1 MILYR
6 MEDYQK
12 CARQAV
18 AEGCVLLE
26 NRNVLP
32 LHKGEKIAV
41 FGVNAFHYY
50 KSGLGSGGLVN
61 ARYTVSIL
69 DALETCPDIILNQKL
84 KTQYEEYLKE
94 YPFDEGSGWGNVP
107 WSQKEMPVDESVVAE
122 SRKESETAVIMI
134 GRTAGEDQDN
144 TETEGSYFLTAEEK
158 RMIHLVCLYYER
170 SVVLLNTGNIIDMSF
185 VEQERPGA
193 VMYVWQGGQEGG
205 NGVLDIL
212 LGERSPSGKL
222 TDTIAF
228 SLEDYPS
235 YANFGDGKRN
245 EYQEG
250 IFVGY
255 RYFETFKKDRVRY
268 PFGYGLTYSH
278 FSICAKIVEKKDA
291 GLLIGYQVK
300 NEGTEKGSEVV
311 QIYVEAPDGRLQ
323 KSARVLVGFQ
333 KTEELMPGET
343 EKGTIY
349 CRKADMASFDDT
361 GVTGH
366 PDTLLLEAGTYRIY
380 AGSDVRSARFCGAFR
395 EKEQILKRTKGYCKP
410 EKQTQETVGNTDRG
424 QVKGKTC
431 QGNKGLLLTDVFLK
445 KASMD
450 DFLSQIPDRELIHL
464 VRGEGMCS
472 PKAAP
477 GTAAAF
483 GGLTEELRRFGIPVA
498 CCADGPSGIRMD
510 CGTKAFSLPNGTAL
524 ACTFNPHLL
533 EKLFHFLGL
542 ELAQNK
548 IDAILGPGMNIH
560 RYPLNG
566 RNFEYFS
573 EDPFLTGKMAAGQL
587 RGLQEAG
594 VQGTIKH
601 FCGNNQEYHRTEVEA
616 VISERALWEIYLK
629 GYEIAIREGG
639 ATLIM
644 TTYGALNGM
653 WTAGNRELCTG
664 ILREELGFQGMV
676 MTDWWAMANWEG
688 EKPDRNNLAAMVA
701 AQNDLYM
708 CCADTVQADRK
719 DNLVESLAAGRIT
732 RGELLCCAENIL
744 SFILTTH
751 AMKREMGAEEKVQC
765 LFQGRELRDDGEW
778 KEFVFYR
785 AEEGTDTVEVPG
797 VTDDIRRGRET
808 CFGVT
813 VHKNGDYVIEIEA
826 SCALPELAQL
836 PVSVYMDNVYRGAM
850 TFRGMNG
857 GNLKMVLPVGY
868 FFGPTH
874 YVKLVYP
881 EQGLDIVR
889 IRISLSD
896 EQADGSI

>member
-1 MILYR
+1 MISYR
-6 MEDYQK
+6 MEDYRK

-61 ARYTVSIL
+61 TRYTVSIL

-94 YPFDEGSGWGNVP
+94 HPFDEGSGWGNVP
-107 WSQKEMPVDESVVAE
+107 WSQKEMPLEESMVAE

-144 TETEGSYFLTAEEK
+144 TETEGSYLLTTEEK
-158 RMIHLVCLYYER
+158 RMIHLVCRYYER

-185 VEQERPGA
+185 VDQESPGA

-205 NGVLDIL
+205 NGVLDVL

-222 TDTIAF
+222 ADTIAF
-228 SLEDYPS
+228 SLEDYPA

-245 EYQEG
+245 EYREG

-255 RYFETFKKDRVRY
+255 RYFETFRKDRVRY

-278 FSICAKIVEKKDA
+278 FSICAKIVEKKDD
-291 GLLIGYQVK
+291 GILVGYQVK
-300 NEGTEKGSEVV
+300 NEGAEKGSEVV
-311 QIYVEAPDGRLQ
+311 QIYVKAPDGRLQ
-323 KSARVLVGFQ
+323 KPARVLVGFH

-361 GVTGH
+361 GITGY
-366 PDTLLLEAGTYRIY
+366 PDTLLLEAGIYRLY
-380 AGSDVRSARFCGAFR
+380 AGSDVRSAKHCGSFR
-395 EKEQILKRTKGYCKP
+395 EKEQILKKTKGYCKP
-410 EKQTQETVGNTDRG
+410 EKQTQAAERNTERG
-424 QVKGKTC
+424 QLNRAGC
-431 QGNKGLLLTDVFLK
+431 QGNKGLLLKDVFLK

-472 PKAAP
+472 PKATP

-483 GGLTEELRRFGIPVA
+483 GGLTEELRQFGIPIA

-524 ACTFNPHLL
+524 ACTFNPHLS

-573 EDPFLTGKMAAGQL
+573 EDPFLTGKMAAAQL

-594 VQGTIKH
+594 VQGTVKH

-639 ATLIM
+639 AALVM

-653 WTAGNRELCTG
+653 WTAGSHELCTG
-664 ILREELGFQGMV
+664 ILREELGFRGMV
-676 MTDWWAMANWEG
+676 MTDWWAMANWKG
-688 EKPDRNNLAAMVA
+688 EKPDRNNLAAMIA
-701 AQNDLYM
+701 AQNDIYM
-708 CCADTVQADRK
+708 CCADTVQADQE

-732 RGELLCCAENIL
+732 RGELLRSAENIL
-744 SFILTTH
+744 SFIMTTH
-751 AMKREMGAEEKVQC
+751 AMEREMGKEEKILC
-765 LFQGRELRDDGEW
+765 LCQGKELKDENEC
-778 KEFVFYR
+778 KEYVFYY
-785 AEEGTDTVEVPG
+785 AEEGADSVEIPA
-797 VTDDIRRGRET
+797 VTDAIRKGKET
-808 CFGVT
+808 CFGVV
-813 VHKNGDYVIEIEA
+813 VHKNGNYMMEIEA
-826 SCALPELAQL
+826 SCVLPELAQL
-836 PVSVYMDNVYRGAM
+836 PVAVYMDSIYRGAV
-850 TFRGMNG
+850 TFRGTNG
-857 GNLKMVLPVGY
+857 KKVRMRLPMDY
-868 FFGPTH
+868 FFGQNH

-881 EQGLDIVR
+881 EQGLDDVR
-889 IRISLSD
+889 IWISIVN
-896 EQADGSI
+896 E